1 MRKACRLRQIDVY
14 IGTGIPI
21 RTISLAER
29 GLLQLSDADHAHII
43 RFLEGMWDSYADE
56 WVESKKTPAPKQAP
70 SKTSILRFPLRK
82 NGSRGQNTEAST

>member
-29 GLLQLSDADHAHII
+29 GLLQLSDVVHEHII
-43 RFLEGMWDSYADE
+43 RFLEGMWDSSADE
-56 WVESKKTPAPKQAP
+56 WVESKKTPVQPP
-70 SKTSILRFPLRK
+70 SKVNILRFPLEV
-82 NGSRGQNTEAST
+82 Q